1 MSEDTEDP
9 VRSRTNNDD
18 DAKGEPSSRPKV
30 KKYKASRKR
39 RGRVE
44 ENSDIRFVMQ
54 SVLAELVESR
64 EDGKV
69 RKISRQQAYLNADL
83 NNALK
88 GDAKATLRLF
98 KKAQKYGLLTPP
110 QHQNG
115 SFLTE
120 PTGDTGK
127 IIRMFDAEQ
136 KAIKAAEENGDV
148 GMQKV
153 TRLSL
158 SRKR

>member
-1 MSEDTEDP
+1 MAEDSDDP
-9 VRSRTNNDD
+9 AGSRTNNDD
-18 DAKGEPSSRPKV
+18 AKSAPSSRPKV
-30 KKYKASRKR
+30 KKRKASRKR
-39 RGRVE
+39 RGKTE
-44 ENSDIRFVMQ
+44 ETSDIRFVMQ
-54 SVLAELVESR
+54 SVLAEVVETR

-83 NNALK
+83 RNALK

-98 KKAQKYGLLTPP
+98 KKAQKYRLLTPP

-127 IIRMFDAEQ
+127 IVRMFDAEQ
-136 KAIKAAEENGDV
+136 KAIQTAEENGDV

-153 TRLSL
+153 ARLNL

>member
-9 VRSRTNNDD
+9 VRSRTND
-18 DAKGEPSSRPKV
+18 DAKGEPSSRPKL
-30 KKYKASRKR
+30 KKHKAKRKR
-39 RGRVE
+39 RGKVE
-44 ENSDIRFVMQ
+44 EHSDIRVVMQ
-54 SVLAELVESR
+54 DVLAELVESR

-83 NNALK
+83 RNALK

-98 KKAQKYGLLTPP
+98 KKALKYGLLTPP

-115 SFLTE
+115 SFFTE

-127 IIRMFDAEQ
+127 IVRMFNAEQ
-136 KAIKAAEENGDV
+136 EAIKTAEENGDV

-153 TRLSL
+153 ARLNL